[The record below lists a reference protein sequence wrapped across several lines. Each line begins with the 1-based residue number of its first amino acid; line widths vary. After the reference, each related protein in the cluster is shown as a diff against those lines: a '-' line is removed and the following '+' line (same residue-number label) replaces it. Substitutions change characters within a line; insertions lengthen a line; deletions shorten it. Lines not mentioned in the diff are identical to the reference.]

1 MYCIILKRM
10 LTVSVAFIVFGLVD
24 NGIMIL
30 AGSAIDTYI
39 GAAFGLSTMASAALG
54 NTFSDAVGIA
64 TGRWTE
70 HVLHRAIP
78 VVQKGELTKRQIIFA
93 ETVGIIVGC
102 LLGMTPLFF
111 L

>member
-1 MYCIILKRM
+1 M

-30 AGSAIDTYI
+30 AGTAIENVI
-39 GAAFGLSTMASAALG
+39 GAYFGISTMASAALG
-54 NTFSDAVGIA
+54 NTISDAIGIA
-64 TGRWTE
+64 TGRWIE
-70 HVLHRAIP
+70 HELHKGIP
-78 VVQKGELTKRQIIFA
+78 VVEKGDLTKKQIIFA

-102 LLGMTPLFF
+102 LLGMLPLLF

>member
-1 MYCIILKRM
+1 MYFIIFKRM
-10 LTVSVAFIVFGLVD
+10 LTVSVAFIVFGIVD
-24 NGIMIL
+24 NSIMIL
-30 AGSAIDTYI
+30 AGSAIDSVI
-39 GAAFGLSTMASAALG
+39 GASLGFSTMASAALG

-70 HVLHRAIP
+70 HVLHRALSP
-78 VVQKGELTKRQIIFA
+78 VTDNELSKRQVILA

-102 LLGMTPLFF
+102 LLGMLLLFF

>member
-1 MYCIILKRM
+1 M
-10 LTVSVAFIVFGLVD
+10 VFGLVD

-39 GAAFGLSTMASAALG
+39 GAAFGFSTMASAALG

-70 HVLHRAIP
+70 HILHRALP
-78 VVQKGELTKRQIIFA
+78 VVVEKQLSKRQIIFA
-93 ETVGIIVGC
+93 ETVGIIIGC
-102 LLGMTPLFF
+102 LLGMIPLIF